1 MNDNQRYRV
10 LFPVCRRS
18 LRMQLMRA
26 VEGKHPRIQAER
38 ARRGIVDAD
47 VLTARWSIPNPVV
60 MTDNGTAEYTYR
72 LGLTQKIELGGKRR
86 RRISLA
92 MARYAVLE
100 SDLRVLAASLR
111 ADARRTYMDAFF
123 AQERER
129 MLIELIRSIDELL
142 AIADARPGDIPK
154 ADVLE
159 VRIIRLKARQAL
171 ENSKFEHLQADIR
184 LNGHALQCRITTEDP
199 EQNFIPDYG
208 RITAYRGATGFG
220 IRLDAG
226 TAYTGAV
233 ITPYYDSLLVKVTAW
248 APTAAETTQRMDRA
262 LREFRIRGVATN
274 LPFLENLINHPAFI
288 AGEITTRF
296 IETTPEL
303 LAFSARRD
311 RATKLLGFLAE
322 TVVLRALLLST
333 IGERELAQERAGE
346 LEKMLRGSAGLQRAR
361 EVRGDL
367 AARDGDRQA
376 VVNLLEQSQRPTA
389 KLALALAL
397 GGGKPGEQIDF
408 AKAHA
413 LMEELS
419 KRSVNELETALTR
432 GRARAW
438 LKQNPES
445 KDKAA
450 AKPADKSTDKN
461 EKIEL

>member
-1 MNDNQRYRV
+1 MTLTAPLLAASLLTARV
-10 LFPVCRRS
+10 AGAAPAVDRPELGPTPARPGPVQQWS
-18 LRMQLMRA
+18 LEQLMRA

-184 LNGHALQCRITTEDP
+184 LNNMLGNDAAVELVLASPARDKPPRWLDLKNDDWRTEFLAAYEALLAEALTHRP
-199 EQNFIPDYG
+199 ELERQ
-208 RITAYRGATGFG
+208 
-220 IRLDAG
+220 
-226 TAYTGAV
+226 
-233 ITPYYDSLLVKVTAW
+233 
-248 APTAAETTQRMDRA
+248 
-262 LREFRIRGVATN
+262 LRERSVLHEEER
-274 LPFLENLINHPAFI
+274 L
-288 AGEITTRF
+288 
-296 IETTPEL
+296 
-303 LAFSARRD
+303 RRSE
-311 RATKLLGFLAE
+311 RAPD
-322 TVVLRALLLST
+322 LLLSVGPDFVPEPDYSRLHHGVFAMLSLDVPLFDRQQGPLADVRARRAQLSLAGDALRT
-333 IGERELAQERAGE
+333 DIAREVADAVAFACFQQSQFRLYERELVPAADAVYDDALRAFNANQTPFLVVVRAQESRVLTR
-346 LEKMLRGSAGLQRAR
+346 LEYLRSLAAYHAGLA
-361 EVRGDL
+361 EVER
-367 AARDGDRQA
+367 
-376 VVNLLEQSQRPTA
+376 
-389 KLALALAL
+389 AL
-397 GGGKPGEQIDF
+397 G
-408 AKAHA
+408 
-413 LMEELS
+413 
-419 KRSVNELETALTR
+419 T
-432 GRARAW
+432 
-438 LKQNPES
+438 
-445 KDKAA
+445 
-450 AKPADKSTDKN
+450 PA
-461 EKIEL
+461 I